1 MSALSLDLADRA
13 TRSRAA
19 EGTQAALV
27 LLAGGSEEARP
38 HHGAP
43 WPCEAM
49 HSAEAKELAA
59 LAARLRVGGLV
70 APPPVADEFVRGL
83 ERRLAAAWPEGAKA
97 PTIASVGEE
106 SSHQTMHETPRPL
119 RVGQSAG
126 TGTAI
131 WIQRLLRLRTGG
143 RARAVFHGHLGRASI
158 SLAALTI
165 ALAWG
170 GLSSQ
175 GEALMNAPTH
185 TPTVGAAKATPSPG
199 PGTGLDESSR
209 VPEAPW
215 HGDDAA
221 RHKPPLLIAR
231 AGQGSEPKP
240 APAPRSTPRA
250 DRPTG

>member
-1 MSALSLDLADRA
+1 MSTGGLSLADMA

-27 LLAGGSEEARP
+27 LLAGGSKAARP
-38 HHGAP
+38 HPGAP
-43 WPCEAM
+43 WLCD
-49 HSAEAKELAA
+49 AKQAAQARELAS

-70 APPPVADEFVRGL
+70 APPPVADEFVRHL
-83 ERRLAAAWPEGAKA
+83 ERRLVAAWTEGAEA
-97 PTIASVGEE
+97 PTIASVEE
-106 SSHQTMHETPRPL
+106 EASHRTVHEDPRPL
-119 RVGQSAG
+119 RVGQSAW
-126 TGTAI
+126 TGTAT
-131 WIQRLLRLRTGG
+131 WIQRLLRRRTGG
-143 RARAVFHGHLGRASI
+143 RASAIFHGHLGRASI

-165 ALAWG
+165 VLAWG

-199 PGTGLDESSR
+199 PGLGESSR

-221 RHKPPLLIAR
+221 SHKPPLLIAR
-231 AGQGSEPKP
+231 AGQGSEPRP